1 LREGENNL
9 GEKKLLCI
17 CDGYPS
23 PTSLLN
29 DFKLFFKGNKID
41 EIYGKKGILR
51 LINFK
56 FWLSMVFWVIFTL
69 LLIFLIL
76 FIYIKNLD

>member
-29 DFKLFFKGNKID
+29 DFAHYFKGNKIE
-41 EIYGKKGILR
+41 EIYGK
-51 LINFK
+51 
-56 FWLSMVFWVIFTL
+56 
-69 LLIFLIL
+69 
-76 FIYIKNLD
+76 